1 MSKQLP
7 LLKYGPWSPS
17 KASLAGTCALA
28 FNYRYV
34 DKLPMG
40 PVGTPAKVGVTVH
53 RAQELVFTGI
63 HVTEALNTAI
73 SESESELTH
82 KEKEQIKT
90 FAQALIDFEERI
102 NKFKKN
108 YPVKQVLLESK
119 WAVTR
124 NYEPC
129 EFFDKEAIIRGI
141 VDMGLV
147 LESGHVIIIDHKT
160 GRVRPAAY
168 YQTQLQFYTVM
179 SLAHFPDLKGVQ
191 CALHYVAHGK
201 LEWSNP
207 VKPSY
212 IKDVLQPWLIDYL
225 NRKSERADTIAPTV
239 GNHCKWCDFRSIC
252 TVRGPNVEAGKGITE
267 NGDGE
272 V

>member
-7 LLKYGPWSPS
+7 LAKYGPWSPS
-17 KASLAGTCALA
+17 KASLASTCALA

-34 DKLPMG
+34 DKKPSG
-40 PVGTPAKVGVTVH
+40 PKGSPGKIGVTVH
-53 RAQELVFTGI
+53 RAQELLLLG
-63 HVTEALNTAI
+63 TAVKDSLDKAI
-73 SESESELTH
+73 EESDDELTH
-82 KEKEQIKT
+82 KEKEQVRT
-90 FAQALIDFEERI
+90 FAQAILDFDKRI
-102 NKFKKN
+102 KKFKDK

-119 WAVTR
+119 WAVTA

-129 EFFDKEAIIRGI
+129 DFFDDRGVVRGI

-168 YQTQLQFYTVM
+168 YKTQLQFYTVM
-179 SLAHFPDLKGVQ
+179 ALAHFPDLKGVQ
-191 CALHYVAHGK
+191 CALHYVAHSK

-212 IKDVLQPWLIDYL
+212 IRGVLQPWLIDYL
-225 NRKSERADTIAPTV
+225 NKKSERADTLEASI
-239 GNHCKWCDFRSIC
+239 GKHCDWCDFRSIC
-252 TVRGPNVEAGKGITE
+252 TVRGPNVKTGKGE
-267 NGDGE
+267 SKDGE
-272 V
+272 A